1 MLLTLDVISMS
12 YFTVID
18 KSEDYAFL
26 EIQTNA
32 RSSKVHEIFL
42 QSVSAPHLFPDE
54 RAAVYV
60 DTQPAVP

>member
-1 MLLTLDVISMS
+1 MLLTLDVKGMS

-32 RSSKVHEIFL
+32 RSCKVHEIFL
-42 QSVSAPHLFPDE
+42 QSVSAPHLFPDK